1 MKGHVTCVVLHLAL
15 SARLV
20 CCQFQARIPF
30 PGPGRGTGQP
40 GELHGRAGSRSAL
53 AIPAADGC
61 SYLTPPTN

>member
-30 PGPGRGTGQP
+30 PGPAAVP
-40 GELHGRAGSRSAL
+40 GNLASCTPGGVPLSAP